1 MHVLNNLSFLNFP
14 LILLLAKRIIRYSKP
29 NSFPVDRPFMILA
42 SRPPPAANARPSG
55 LKRHSRGEDAFKEGR
70 CIQGGNEA
78 FKRN

>member
-42 SRPPPAANARPSG
+42 SWMPPAGNARPSG
-55 LKRHSRGEDAFKEGR
+55 LKRHSRGKMHSRREDAFTGPV
-70 CIQGGNEA
+70 QLL
-78 FKRN
+78 